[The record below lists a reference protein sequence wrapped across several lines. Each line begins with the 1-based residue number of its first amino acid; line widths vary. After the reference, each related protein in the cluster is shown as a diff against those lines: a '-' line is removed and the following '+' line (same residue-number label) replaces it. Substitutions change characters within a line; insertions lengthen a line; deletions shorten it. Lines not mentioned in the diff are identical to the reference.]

1 VRESRE
7 GDLRFDFEDEEDFLG
22 RETVLEKGR
31 VLEVGKLRGGV
42 VVARM
47 IR

>member
-31 VLEVGKLRGGV
+31 VLDVGKLCGGV

-47 IR
+47 LR